1 MLLDAP
7 TFVVQRR
14 INRPLTDVQRGLADR
29 RALVPA
35 APLDPV
41 SEGFMHLHEP
51 LRPVAPFSSR
61 QPAPSWCARAY
72 LLTARQRL
80 VATVEIEVSM
90 WSRDATSLT
99 LRPVARHP
107 ERWRPWRLRQ
117 YFALAHLAA
126 DATARLVAQRAVS
139 EAEAS
144 AYAART
150 SEPVDPTTRQAA
162 SVGTRA

>member
-14 INRPLTDVQRGLADR
+14 INRPLTDVQRGLSDR

-72 LLTARQRL
+72 LLTARSTDAFIPHL
-80 VATVEIEVSM
+80 VEPGNM
-90 WSRDATSLT
+90 DYRNLG
-99 LRPVARHP
+99 
-107 ERWRPWRLRQ
+107 
-117 YFALAHLAA
+117 
-126 DATARLVAQRAVS
+126 AQMRFWMPPDDG
-139 EAEAS
+139 
-144 AYAART
+144 R
-150 SEPVDPTTRQAA
+150 
-162 SVGTRA
+162 